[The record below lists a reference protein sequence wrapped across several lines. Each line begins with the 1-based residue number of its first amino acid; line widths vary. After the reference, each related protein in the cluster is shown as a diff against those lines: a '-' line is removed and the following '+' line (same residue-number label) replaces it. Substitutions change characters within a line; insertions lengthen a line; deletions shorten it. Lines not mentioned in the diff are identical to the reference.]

1 MECQYVPLS
10 ATGQFSSLFLDYIG
24 SANTGPEAT
33 PNPQLRP
40 FYSDYPTIDAFAG
53 QIQKKAFSDVNRA
66 ILVDALERQYAHLA
80 TETDVPLPDL
90 AQLRNSRTFTV
101 TTGHQLN
108 LCTGPLYVV
117 YKLITTI
124 NLARKL
130 AEKYP
135 DYHFVPV
142 YWMAS
147 EDHDFAEINHFRL
160 FGKTHTWHTEQR
172 GAVGRMDPRELAS
185 LFDQIPEKLALFER
199 AYLTHSTLADAARYY
214 MHSLFGADGLVCID
228 ADDPALKQVFA
239 PIMQDE
245 LLQQH
250 TSTLVNATTER
261 LNELGYKTP
270 ISPRDINL
278 FYLTGSGT
286 DGLRERIVRTDA
298 GMYEVNGTKLRF
310 SETEILSELA
320 SHPERFSPNVVMRPL
335 YQEVIL
341 PNLAYIGG
349 PSEVPYWLQLKGEF
363 DYYGIAFPLLM
374 PRNFALYVP
383 KVTAQRVA
391 KLGLDTTDMFQDVVT
406 LKRDYVEHH
415 TEHCLTFDEE
425 NTSVNRALETIL
437 VKAQLVDTTL
447 EKAVLAETKRFANA
461 VARLEKK
468 MRRAEE
474 RNQEIG
480 VRQLLAVKEEL
491 FPGGTPQERTDNF
504 LTFFLNDRQF
514 IQKLLHNFDP
524 FTYQMQVCLEG

>member
-10 ATGQFSSLFLDYIG
+10 ATGQFSPLFLDYIG
-24 SANTGPEAT
+24 SANQLNAR
-33 PNPQLRP
+33 LRP
-40 FYSDYPTIDAFAG
+40 FYTEYPTLDAFAQ
-53 QIQKKAFSDVNRA
+53 QIEKKAFSSENRA
-66 ILVDALERQYAHLA
+66 ILVDTLERQYAHL
-80 TETDVPLPDL
+80 ETDVPLPDL
-90 AQLRNSRTFTV
+90 SRLRHGKTFTV

-108 LCTGPLYVV
+108 LATGPLYVV
-117 YKLITTI
+117 YKLITII

-130 AEKYP
+130 AETYP
-135 DYHFVPV
+135 DFTFVPV

-147 EDHDFAEINHFRL
+147 EDHDFAEINRFRL
-160 FGKTHTWHTEQR
+160 FGKTHTWHTQQR
-172 GAVGRMDPRELAS
+172 GAVGRMDPRELAG
-185 LFDQIPEKLALFER
+185 LFDSIPEKLTLFEQ
-199 AYLTHSTLADAARYY
+199 AYLNHSTLADAARHY
-214 MHSLFGADGLVCID
+214 MHTLFGADGLVCID
-228 ADDPALKQVFA
+228 ADDAALKQIFA
-239 PIMQDE
+239 PIMQAE
-245 LLQQH
+245 LLHQP
-250 TSTLVNATTER
+250 TSALVNETTEK
-261 LNELGYKTP
+261 LNALGYKTP

-310 SETEILSELA
+310 SEADILAELA

-363 DYYGIAFPLLM
+363 DYFGIAFPLLM

-391 KLGLDTTDMFQDVVT
+391 KLGLATTDMFQDVVT

-415 TEHCLTFDEE
+415 TEHSLTFDEE
-425 NTSVNRALETIL
+425 NKSVTRALETIL
-437 VKAQLVDTTL
+437 VKAQLVDATL
-447 EKAVLAETKRFANA
+447 ERAVLAETKRFANA

-480 VRQLLAVKEEL
+480 VRQLLAVKDEL
-491 FPGGTPQERTDNF
+491 FPDGTPQERTDNF
-504 LTFFLNDRQF
+504 LTFYLNDRQF
-514 IQKLLHNFDP
+514 LQKLLHNFDP
-524 FTYQMQVCLEG
+524 FNYQMQVCLEG